1 MPATPAPTPLQGYLP
16 RDLYDLNSKFGSEA
30 ELRDAISLYHEL
42 GLKVIADIVINH
54 RCAHYQVGAWVG
66 GWWWWWC
73 GSGGFRLR
81 VPVGRGETWTMEV
94 PLAGGQHMRGQELR
108 VLVAAR
114 PPLLIAAQPPLILLA
129 LIALPLRKHRLL
141 TPAGRRRQVE

>member
-54 RCAHYQVGAWVG
+54 RCAHYQVGPWVG
-66 GWWWWWC
+66 GWWGDMDDG
-73 GSGGFRLR
+73 GSLGWGAAHEGAG
-81 VPVGRGETWTMEV
+81 VACVGCCSAPSSHCCSAPTYPPR
-94 PLAGGQHMRGQELR
+94 ADCF
-108 VLVAAR
+108 AA
-114 PPLLIAAQPPLILLA
+114 P
-129 LIALPLRKHRLL
+129 
-141 TPAGRRRQVE
+141 